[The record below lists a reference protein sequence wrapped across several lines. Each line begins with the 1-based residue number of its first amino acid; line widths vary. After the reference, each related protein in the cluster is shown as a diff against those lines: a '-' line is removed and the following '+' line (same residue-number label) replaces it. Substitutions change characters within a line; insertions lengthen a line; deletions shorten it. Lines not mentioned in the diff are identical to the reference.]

1 MRHRHP
7 ILPCEPGQVLIE
19 AAISIGKMW
28 VAVPDRDT
36 FFSQS
41 ITINLVCYLTSHVFI
56 PLKNKIIFSSLV
68 HDDEPKNPFMN
79 FIQ

>member
-36 FFSQS
+36 FTLANPIFG
-41 ITINLVCYLTSHVFI
+41 VFI
-56 PLKNKIIFSSLV
+56 FHYENRYKSAIMTLLTKKSG
-68 HDDEPKNPFMN
+68 D
-79 FIQ
+79 FIK

>member
-36 FFSQS
+36 FTLASPIYWGF
-41 ITINLVCYLTSHVFI
+41 YFI
-56 PLKNKIIFSSLV
+56 Y
-68 HDDEPKNPFMN
+68 
-79 FIQ
+79 

>member
-36 FFSQS
+36 F
-41 ITINLVCYLTSHVFI
+41 ILVYQNRYKSAIMTLLT
-56 PLKNKIIFSSLV
+56 KNKWGFY
-68 HDDEPKNPFMN
+68 
-79 FIQ
+79 

>member
-36 FFSQS
+36 FTLASPIYWGFYFS
-41 ITINLVCYLTSHVFI
+41 L
-56 PLKNKIIFSSLV
+56 
-68 HDDEPKNPFMN
+68 
-79 FIQ
+79 